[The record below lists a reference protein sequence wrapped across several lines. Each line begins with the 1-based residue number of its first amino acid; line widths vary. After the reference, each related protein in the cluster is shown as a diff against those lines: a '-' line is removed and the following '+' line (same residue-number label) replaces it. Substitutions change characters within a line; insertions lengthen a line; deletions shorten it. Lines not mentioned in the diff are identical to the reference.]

1 MKEIMKWLAS
11 GEPTLYVQGHGN
23 NNFSH
28 DYTYFFVRLERDEV
42 LDILFSQRIYFGK
55 KLVVSLQLSDLKY
68 AGIYSKKD
76 GKIYDAQEKLIESV
90 SNPDELRSL
99 SSGMLLKQMQEKVRE
114 KVEEKI
120 GNDRRNLQITELSS
134 ARFINQLE
142 NARDFNAE
150 AVARLRYLEETSQPI
165 EFRCNYTAN
174 YWKGELSEDDTM
186 LAYIRNP
193 AAFVEKEAEAYIRE
207 NQEEMLLSFLFGDL
221 LQKKYDA
228 ILADAENPIHT
239 VKKIVTAMRKIP
251 LAKTVTMTVQKD
263 GELFSFKANADR
275 LREDCPGLYGLDSVK
290 SEDLPSFRDAFGY
303 FGHYSPRDV
312 VRITYSRKIVYE
324 RDGSASA

>member
-23 NNFSH
+23 NNFSY
-28 DYTYFFVRLERDEV
+28 DFTYFFVCLERDEV
-42 LDILFSQRIYFGK
+42 LDILFSQRIYRGDK
-55 KLVVSLQLSDLKY
+55 TAVSLQLGELKY
-68 AGIYSKKD
+68 AGIYSKRD
-76 GKIYDAQEKLIESV
+76 GKIYDAQDSLIESV

-99 SSGMLLKQMQEKVRE
+99 SSNMLLKQLQEKVRE

-134 ARFINQLE
+134 ARFKNQLE

-150 AVARLRYLEETSQPI
+150 AVARLRYLDETPQPI

-193 AAFVEKEAEAYIRE
+193 AAFVEKEADEYIRE
-207 NQEEMLLSFLFGDL
+207 NQEEILLSFLFGDL
-221 LQKKYDA
+221 LQEKYDA

-251 LAKTVTMTVQKD
+251 LAKTVTLTVKKD
-263 GELFSFKANADR
+263 SESLSFKANADC
-275 LREDCPGLYGLDSVK
+275 LREDCPYLYGLDSVK
-290 SEDLPSFRDAFGY
+290 SEDLPSFRVAFGY
-303 FGHYSPRDV
+303 FGHYSPKDV
-312 VRITYSRKIVYE
+312 VRITYNRKVVYE
-324 RDGSASA
+324 RGGSAST